1 MWEIVKALMLTI
13 LIEGV
18 AIYIIKRKLIFVIY
32 SIIINIITNLSLNLI
47 VKQFV
52 DSKLWMYILVVTVLE
67 ILVLFDTFSTPTSL
81 AITLTVKGLSPE
93 IILISTLF
101 SLNTLDCKIQV

>member
-32 SIIINIITNLSLNLI
+32 SIHYSE
-47 VKQFV
+47 
-52 DSKLWMYILVVTVLE
+52 VL
-67 ILVLFDTFSTPTSL
+67 
-81 AITLTVKGLSPE
+81 
-93 IILISTLF
+93 
-101 SLNTLDCKIQV
+101 

>member
-47 VKQFV
+47 VNQFV
-52 DSKLWMYILVVTVLE
+52 DSKLWMYVLVVTVLE
-67 ILVLFDTFSTPTSL
+67 VLVLFVEASL
-81 AITLTVKGLSPE
+81 YNMKIKKFPKALLLSL
-93 IILISTLF
+93 ILNLL
-101 SLNTLDCKIQV
+101 SLSFGFLMYIPF